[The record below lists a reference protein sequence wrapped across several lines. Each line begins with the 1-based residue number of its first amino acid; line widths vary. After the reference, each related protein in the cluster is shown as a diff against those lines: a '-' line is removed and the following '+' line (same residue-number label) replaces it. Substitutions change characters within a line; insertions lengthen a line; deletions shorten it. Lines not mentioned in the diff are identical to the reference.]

1 MSLSPQNS
9 NNDEEEIKLHS
20 RASSV
25 STRGFKKDERKAT
38 SRQRSLDEA
47 TEHTRSKSI
56 KDNPTS
62 RADHNRSVS
71 RGRTATRRRSVGLN
85 SASTAHGPGKGEMS
99 DPSVASNSRPRPS
112 PKQAAKR
119 DTLHMPP
126 SSDLGKK
133 RGGVGSPSRPG
144 ISGNTG
150 ATLIDSD
157 ISEDREDRR
166 PSATTTIARR
176 PARKASRA
184 RPAGKIWSRAWITC
198 SSSIFGLIAVAVT
211 LAYMRGCESP
221 SVGIQKSWD
230 LVLQAGAGVTSAY
243 IWVLCATQQLY
254 QRLPPVRAAP
264 RYSSGERLSV
274 ALGQTYTDLSQ
285 ALAASDSL
293 YQAPALISQRRSE
306 ALRFRLPEG
315 SLTRKPLQLFLRQTV
330 HIDEDLLRLILY
342 LGQISTLN
350 LRQQQE
356 TTDTLRFI
364 QRVEYFGTFQM
375 LRVRVVGVS
384 TQESQLKTRLE
395 EHFRYLNESI
405 RVAEKAAHKV
415 LQQYVTLASTTEAI
429 RQSSLG
435 DEHRFLF
442 IKSEAAS
449 QLGWVKR
456 SSVYLFGLAE
466 PEDLVEIS
474 QNVELARGIH
484 NWTQNVVDSLQ
495 RVTLHL
501 SYAKAN
507 IGLLVEIISHDS
519 TVTWDVADK
528 DRKITEFLA
537 QVSDGVELLTYN
549 TAAYDQLLWD
559 GHI

>member
-1 MSLSPQNS
+1 MSPSPQNS
-9 NNDEEEIKLHS
+9 NNDEEGRNAASKTPYLYLTDSYAPPETKLHP
-20 RASSV
+20 RASSA
-25 STRGFKKDERKAT
+25 STQGLKKDKRKAT
-38 SRQRSLDEA
+38 SRQRILDGA
-47 TEHTRSKSI
+47 TMHTRSMSIKGDDNGATMRTRSKSI

-99 DPSVASNSRPRPS
+99 DPSVASILRPRPL
-112 PKQAAKR
+112 PKQAAER

-133 RGGVGSPSRPG
+133 RGGVGSPSGPG
-144 ISGNTG
+144 ISGNINWSHRNRLGHLRGSGGPPTFGNDYNSKTTG
-150 ATLIDSD
+150 TQGL
-157 ISEDREDRR
+157 
-166 PSATTTIARR
+166 
-176 PARKASRA
+176 
-184 RPAGKIWSRAWITC
+184 
-198 SSSIFGLIAVAVT
+198 SSIFGLIAVAVT
-211 LAYMRGCESP
+211 LAYMTGCESP

-243 IWVLCATQQLY
+243 IWALCATQQLY

-342 LGQISTLN
+342 LGQISTLT

-405 RVAEKAAHKV
+405 RVAQKAAHQV

-435 DEHRFLF
+435 DEQRFLF

-449 QLGWVKR
+449 QLGWVKKT
-456 SSVYLFGLAE
+456 SVQLFGLAE

-507 IGLLVEIISHDS
+507 IGLLVEDH
-519 TVTWDVADK
+519 
-528 DRKITEFLA
+528 
-537 QVSDGVELLTYN
+537 QP
-549 TAAYDQLLWD
+549 Q
-559 GHI
+559 